1 MDGGDEVVTSRE
13 YRLGVLRGIYVRHLR
28 SRGNTISIYIKTRT
42 ELLAYTYLA
51 KRGFISLEQEDAASL
66 RFSVSLLQ
74 AGVDYIESLEIKQGA
89 TV

>member
-1 MDGGDEVVTSRE
+1 M
-13 YRLGVLRGIYVRHLR
+13 
-28 SRGNTISIYIKTRT
+28 
-42 ELLAYTYLA
+42 AYTYLA

>member
-1 MDGGDEVVTSRE
+1 MVTSRE

-28 SRGNTISIYIKTRT
+28 SRSKTMSILIKTRT

-51 KRGFISLEQEDAASL
+51 KRGFISMEQEDATSS
-66 RFSVSLLQ
+66 RFNVSLLH
-74 AGVDYIESLEIKQGA
+74 AGIDYIESMEVKQGI